1 LIGAPG
7 NRAIADNSDIQGVRL
22 TRRIGR
28 KAGCNG
34 VVGLDVAEGVTG
46 DSAYR
51 DAVDQDV
58 TDMVTAIGGDGEGL
72 VGALVDG
79 NCPLGLMVRLCR
91 HWP

>member
-1 LIGAPG
+1 M
-7 NRAIADNSDIQGVRL
+7 
-22 TRRIGR
+22 
-28 KAGCNG
+28 
-34 VVGLDVAEGVTG
+34 VGLDVAEGVTG

-79 NCPLGLMVRLCR
+79 NCPAGVDGTACAGTGRNSIGHYRNLGEGGGNTPVVCHNDRGR
-91 HWP
+91 VDAPG